1 MWEIWIFFCWRGGLL
16 FSVLKFIRRISAVL
30 NSIKCGRNE
39 AADLDV
45 EFLSNLIRWI
55 DFFKAEM
62 QRMNRA

>member
-1 MWEIWIFFCWRGGLL
+1 MRCEKCEKFESFSVGLFLCGCGGLL

-45 EFLSNLIRWI
+45 EFLSNLIR
-55 DFFKAEM
+55 
-62 QRMNRA
+62 